1 MALVLYF
8 YISILMNVVRQCN
21 QSGKGVR
28 SLPRTTFALAFP
40 EDPSL
45 SPMLA
50 DDQRNQIRR

>member
-28 SLPRTTFALAFP
+28 NLPRTTFGPIANACG
-40 EDPSL
+40 
-45 SPMLA
+45 
-50 DDQRNQIRR
+50 